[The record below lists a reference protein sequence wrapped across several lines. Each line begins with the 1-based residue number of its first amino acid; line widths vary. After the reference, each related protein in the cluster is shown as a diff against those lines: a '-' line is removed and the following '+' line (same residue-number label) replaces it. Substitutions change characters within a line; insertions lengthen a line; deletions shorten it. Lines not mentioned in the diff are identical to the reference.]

1 MNEQTKN
8 FVVATRQSL
17 LQTIDDWSPESV
29 KRFMKYVEQSDI
41 EMDPISFKEE
51 WPEVHAILEGY
62 MLA

>member
-1 MNEQTKN
+1 L
-8 FVVATRQSL
+8 S
-17 LQTIDDWSPESV
+17 QTIDDWSPESV

-62 MLA
+62 MPA